1 MSARG
6 ELFLGIIAAATLVTA
21 MLQIGVLVA
30 MGLLVR
36 RVFQLV
42 DHIDKELKP
51 IFESVQSIAREAS
64 RAASLATASAPDNSQ
79 AMTPAAQMIVRV
91 GTCVLLPSGPLLTI
105 DASSRSTSEVSR
117 STVTPS
123 RSSVCAARVES
134 RGGNVGVSRRFGGE
148 WRAGWG
154 A

>member
-1 MSARG
+1 VSARG

-51 IFESVQSIAREAS
+51 IFESVQSIARDAS
-64 RAASLATASAPDNSQ
+64 RAASLATAQVERIDRALGDLMQRLDKTLSAVQNFVSGSGNRSG
-79 AMTPAAQMIVRV
+79 AA
-91 GTCVLLPSGPLLTI
+91 
-105 DASSRSTSEVSR
+105 AW
-117 STVTPS
+117 VTAFK
-123 RSSVCAARVES
+123 SVFNLIRELRAS
-134 RGGNVGVSRRFGGE
+134 RGGH
-148 WRAGWG
+148 G
-154 A
+154 AEDEDALFI

>member
-1 MSARG
+1 VSARG

-51 IFESVQSIAREAS
+51 IFESVQSIARDAS
-64 RAASLATASAPDNSQ
+64 RAASLATAQVERIDRALGDLMQRLDKTLSAVQNFVSGSGSR
-79 AMTPAAQMIVRV
+79 TGAA
-91 GTCVLLPSGPLLTI
+91 
-105 DASSRSTSEVSR
+105 AW
-117 STVTPS
+117 VTAFK
-123 RSSVCAARVES
+123 SVFNLIRDLRAS
-134 RGGNVGVSRRFGGE
+134 RGGHSAEDEDALFI
-148 WRAGWG
+148 
-154 A
+154 